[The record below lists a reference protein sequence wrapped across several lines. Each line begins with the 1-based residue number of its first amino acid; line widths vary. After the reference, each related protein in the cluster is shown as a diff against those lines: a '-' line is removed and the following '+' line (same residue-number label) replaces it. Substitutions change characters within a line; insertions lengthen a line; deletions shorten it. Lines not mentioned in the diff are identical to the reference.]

1 MTWVALLAALVFGI
15 GAAAAVNR
23 RRSGDLRI
31 WLAFSVGIG
40 VFFAVQFTSRPVTA
54 LAASILKE
62 AQRAPGWTL
71 VALNTG
77 LAELMK
83 VTAAL
88 LVWSAHR
95 AGHRAA
101 GIGAAVGAG
110 FGVLSESKILG
121 MAFQLSRLGLPGGPS
136 VAAALVGSC
145 ARLVAGVATTGLGAD
160 LASDG
165 RLLLGVGLALGA
177 QLLLD
182 PGLRML
188 EGPVAVGTL
197 VGIAS
202 VLYGW
207 LLVRTRTQDA

>member
-1 MTWVALLAALVFGI
+1 MTWAAVLVALAFGV
-15 GAAAAVNR
+15 GTTAVANR
-23 RRSGDLRI
+23 HRSTDLRV
-31 WLAFSVGIG
+31 WLAFSVGLG
-40 VFFAVQFTSRPVTA
+40 VFFGVQFISRPVIA
-54 LAASILKE
+54 LVASMLRE
-62 AQRAPGWTL
+62 PQRIPGWAF

-77 LAELMK
+77 FAEIVK
-83 VTAAL
+83 VAVAL

-95 AGHRAA
+95 ASPRAA
-101 GIGAAVGAG
+101 GVGAAVGAG
-110 FGVLSESKILG
+110 FGVLAESKILG
-121 MAFQLSRLGLPGGPS
+121 MAFQVAHLGLPGGPS
-136 VAAALVGSC
+136 VISALVGSC

-165 RLLLGVGLALGA
+165 RPLFGVGVALGA

-197 VGIAS
+197 VGVAS

-207 LLVRTRTQDA
+207 LLVRIRIQDT

>member
-1 MTWVALLAALVFGI
+1 MWGAVVISLAFGV

-23 RRSGDLRI
+23 SRLTDSRT

-40 VFFAVQFTSRPVTA
+40 VFFLVQFTSRPVTA
-54 LAASILKE
+54 VAASILKE
-62 AQRAPGWTL
+62 ARRAPGWTL

-95 AGHRAA
+95 TGHPAA

-110 FGVLSESKILG
+110 FSVLSESKILG

-136 VAAALVGSC
+136 VATAVVGSC
-145 ARLVAGVATTGLGAD
+145 ARLVAGVATTGLGAGF
-160 LASDG
+160 ASHG

-188 EGPVAVGTL
+188 EGPVAIGTL

-202 VLYGW
+202 VLYAW
-207 LLVRTRTQDA
+207 LLVRTRTPDA